1 MARNK
6 GVSGKTHTKQ
16 QLDDYANQHNPNNKA
31 FVIVDD
37 KIRIRRNRK
46 KWVIVGNLGAQ
57 KEKRND
63 TPISAKKDIMGD
75 KTVRVRADLHH
86 IIKIETAK
94 NGGNVKE
101 VMEIR
106 LRSKLKS
113 VLTVLLKFC
122 IIGIEVKLDAK
133 NL

>member
-1 MARNK
+1 M
-6 GVSGKTHTKQ
+6 
-16 QLDDYANQHNPNNKA
+16 
-31 FVIVDD
+31 
-37 KIRIRRNRK
+37 
-46 KWVIVGNLGAQ
+46 GNLGAQ

-113 VLTVLLKFC
+113 VLIVHYCKC
-122 IIGIEVKLDAK
+122 QYK
-133 NL
+133 NDQKVENKNVHFPRSIPQFVFP

>member
-1 MARNK
+1 M
-6 GVSGKTHTKQ
+6 
-16 QLDDYANQHNPNNKA
+16 
-31 FVIVDD
+31 
-37 KIRIRRNRK
+37 
-46 KWVIVGNLGAQ
+46 IVGNLGAQ

-86 IIKIETAK
+86 IIK
-94 NGGNVKE
+94 
-101 VMEIR
+101 
-106 LRSKLKS
+106 
-113 VLTVLLKFC
+113 FC

>member
-1 MARNK
+1 MKKNRITNHK
-6 GVSGKTHTKQ
+6 W
-16 QLDDYANQHNPNNKA
+16 

-46 KWVIVGNLGAQ
+46 KWVIVGNLGVQ
-57 KEKRND
+57 KAKRND

-101 VMEIR
+101 VMDQALEEYIR
-106 LRSKLKS
+106 KYLPDKL
-113 VLTVLLKFC
+113 
-122 IIGIEVKLDAK
+122 
-133 NL
+133 

>member
-1 MARNK
+1 M
-6 GVSGKTHTKQ
+6 
-16 QLDDYANQHNPNNKA
+16 
-31 FVIVDD
+31 IVDD

-57 KEKRND
+57 KAKRND

-101 VMEIR
+101 VMDKALEEYIR
-106 LRSKLKS
+106 KYLPDKL
-113 VLTVLLKFC
+113 
-122 IIGIEVKLDAK
+122 
-133 NL
+133 

>member
-1 MARNK
+1 MKKNRIINHK
-6 GVSGKTHTKQ
+6 W
-16 QLDDYANQHNPNNKA
+16 

-37 KIRIRRNRK
+37 KIRVRRNRK
-46 KWVIVGNLGAQ
+46 KWVVVGNLGAQ
-57 KEKRND
+57 KAKRND

-101 VMEIR
+101 VMDQALEEYIR
-106 LRSKLKS
+106 KYLPDKL
-113 VLTVLLKFC
+113 
-122 IIGIEVKLDAK
+122 
-133 NL
+133 

>member
-1 MARNK
+1 MKKNRITNHK
-6 GVSGKTHTKQ
+6 W
-16 QLDDYANQHNPNNKA
+16 

-37 KIRIRRNRK
+37 KIRIWRNRK

-57 KEKRND
+57 KAKRND
-63 TPISAKKDIMGD
+63 TPISAKKDIMVD

-101 VMEIR
+101 VMDQDLEEYIR
-106 LRSKLKS
+106 KYLPDKL
-113 VLTVLLKFC
+113 
-122 IIGIEVKLDAK
+122 
-133 NL
+133 

>member
-1 MARNK
+1 MKKNRITNHK
-6 GVSGKTHTKQ
+6 W
-16 QLDDYANQHNPNNKA
+16 

-37 KIRIRRNRK
+37 KIRIWRNRK

-57 KEKRND
+57 KAKRND

-101 VMEIR
+101 VMDQDLEEYIR
-106 LRSKLKS
+106 KYLPDKL
-113 VLTVLLKFC
+113 
-122 IIGIEVKLDAK
+122 
-133 NL
+133 

>member
-1 MARNK
+1 
-6 GVSGKTHTKQ
+6 
-16 QLDDYANQHNPNNKA
+16 
-31 FVIVDD
+31 
-37 KIRIRRNRK
+37 
-46 KWVIVGNLGAQ
+46 
-57 KEKRND
+57 
-63 TPISAKKDIMGD
+63 MGD

-113 VLTVLLKFC
+113 VLIVHYLKILYNILKFC